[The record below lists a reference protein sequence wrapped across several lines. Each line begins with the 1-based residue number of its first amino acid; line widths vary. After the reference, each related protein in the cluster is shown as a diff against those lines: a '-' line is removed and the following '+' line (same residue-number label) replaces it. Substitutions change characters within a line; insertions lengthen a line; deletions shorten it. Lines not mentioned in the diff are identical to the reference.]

1 MLQLDLYPGEA
12 LGPFKLGASL
22 WSILAFVRQ
31 PQSKTLF
38 PSVKISYDTNSS
50 STSIILV
57 HLHPHIDLLFSGKG
71 QRLHT
76 IAIRRLRHGLPSSPR
91 PAQQPL
97 SLPSTSSG
105 SRGST
110 SQNRSVAGTISTLV
124 IRYKRVIISSADETL
139 RRGGVMRHFGP
150 TYEGETMRYPGVTF
164 MFDDETP
171 ASSSLGSG
179 GGSMRRAIDVADE
192 NKRAE
197 VRKIVIM
204 QRGDGREQVDAFEEV
219 LEHPIMN
226 GDLKRVVI
234 KVNQGIDMYFYPS
247 SLSPSPRKL
256 LLGQSSA
263 EDIRY
268 ELGEPMSVHYKDD
281 DRITIH
287 GASDHESDPSLNS
300 YFMNYFNHGI
310 DFLIDGQSHLL
321 KKIVLHSNTVGSP
334 LFQRYKRC
342 LWEIADPSGDSSG
355 KAVTYADTLEDH
367 KSFLGQIS
375 EASQPMELDRSE
387 EYEALSIPAYF
398 TRLLGFEGII
408 LESTTAG
415 HVVAVTIY

>member
-1 MLQLDLYPGEA
+1 
-12 LGPFKLGASL
+12 
-22 WSILAFVRQ
+22 
-31 PQSKTLF
+31 
-38 PSVKISYDTNSS
+38 
-50 STSIILV
+50 
-57 HLHPHIDLLFSGKG
+57 
-71 QRLHT
+71 
-76 IAIRRLRHGLPSSPR
+76 
-91 PAQQPL
+91 
-97 SLPSTSSG
+97 
-105 SRGST
+105 
-110 SQNRSVAGTISTLV
+110 
-124 IRYKRVIISSADETL
+124 
-139 RRGGVMRHFGP
+139 
-150 TYEGETMRYPGVTF
+150 MRYPGVTF

-300 YFMNYFNHGI
+300 CKSF
-310 DFLIDGQSHLL
+310 
-321 KKIVLHSNTVGSP
+321 SP
-334 LFQRYKRC
+334 LQVVEAMAHQNPHRFYELFQSR
-342 LWEIADPSGDSSG
+342 
-355 KAVTYADTLEDH
+355 H
-367 KSFLGQIS
+367 
-375 EASQPMELDRSE
+375 
-387 EYEALSIPAYF
+387 
-398 TRLLGFEGII
+398 
-408 LESTTAG
+408 
-415 HVVAVTIY
+415 